1 MELVLLAVIAFGGFA
16 IGRIGHI
23 LGGHLNTPD
32 HWIYGVLAIIAG
44 AVFYK
49 HSWGQWLIAF
59 GIGHTISDLKDM
71 LNLKFYG
78 PDDVEV
84 KKFWGID

>member
-1 MELVLLAVIAFGGFA
+1 MIAFAGFS

-23 LGGHLNTPD
+23 LGGHLNAPD
-32 HWIYGVLAIIAG
+32 HWIYGILAIIVG
-44 AVFYK
+44 SFF
-49 HSWGQWLIAF
+49 HQRSWGIYLIAF

-78 PDDVEV
+78 PDEVEV

>member
-1 MELVLLAVIAFGGFA
+1 MDLLILFIVAFGGYA

-23 LGGHLNTPD
+23 LGGHLNAPH
-32 HWIYGVLAIIAG
+32 HWIYGVLAIIIG
-44 AVFYK
+44 LIFYK
-49 HSWGQWLIAF
+49 HDLGEWLIGF

-71 LNLKFYG
+71 LDFKFYG
-78 PDDVEV
+78 RDEPGP

>member
-1 MELVLLAVIAFGGFA
+1 MELVLLTVIAFGGFA

-32 HWIYGVLAIIAG
+32 HWIYGVIAIVIG
-44 AVFYK
+44 VFFF
-49 HSWGQWLIAF
+49 HEHLGQWLIAF
-59 GIGHTISDLKDM
+59 GAGHTISDLKDM

-78 PDDVEV
+78 PDKVEV

>member
-1 MELVLLAVIAFGGFA
+1 MGVLIFFGVAFFGFT
-16 IGRIGHI
+16 IGRVGHI
-23 LGGHLNTPD
+23 LGGHLNAPD
-32 HWIYGVLAIIAG
+32 HWIYGVLAIIVG
-44 AVFYK
+44 GFLHGHRLGIY
-49 HSWGQWLIAF
+49 LIAF

-78 PDDVEV
+78 PDKVEI